1 MDSAWL
7 KNYMFFFCIDV
18 CVCVLDGGLERCI
31 GARRRAS
38 CTTLLALRTPVSKA
52 DAVLEADVVR
62 MGDGGVDFPTAWVVH
77 VGGRAAAWD

>member
-1 MDSAWL
+1 M
-7 KNYMFFFCIDV
+7 CV
-18 CVCVLDGGLERCI
+18 CVCWVGDLNAALVPEGVLHVRHCSLFE
-31 GARRRAS
+31 
-38 CTTLLALRTPVSKA
+38 LQFPKRTP